1 MTRNFVLIFHMV
13 VAPPYE
19 SKVLQKITWESFLKL
34 RIFAILLATS
44 KTYIRLNMV
53 ISEFFV
59 VQIW

>member
-1 MTRNFVLIFHMV
+1 MV